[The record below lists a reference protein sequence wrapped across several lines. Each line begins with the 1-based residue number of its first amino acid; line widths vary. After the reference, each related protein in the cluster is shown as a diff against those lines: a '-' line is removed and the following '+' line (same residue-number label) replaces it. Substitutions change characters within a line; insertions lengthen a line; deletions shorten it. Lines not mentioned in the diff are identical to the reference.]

1 MNAIFTSSSSAEPV
15 MADTMCS
22 QYTTCS
28 FIAGNSNQTCIFFIY
43 KVYTKCC
50 VCVSVLYPCLSIL
63 SLRTFT
69 FNFWEEGK
77 KMDGRKVSW
86 ASVRHLRIHQNMALN
101 FATSWSDWM
110 QFKLHNRKKTRKKDK
125 NSKNVMGEP
134 AHLWRATNNIPMENS
149 VQHNCVGYCHK

>member
-1 MNAIFTSSSSAEPV
+1 MAMNAIFTSSSSAEPV

-50 VCVSVLYPCLSIL
+50 VCECSLSMSKYFVVAYFYFQFLRRRGKNGRTKSFMGVSETLENPPKYGIELCYIMKWL
-63 SLRTFT
+63 
-69 FNFWEEGK
+69 
-77 KMDGRKVSW
+77 
-86 ASVRHLRIHQNMALN
+86 
-101 FATSWSDWM
+101 WM

-134 AHLWRATNNIPMENS
+134 AHLWRATNNIPMEHS
-149 VQHNCVGYCHK
+149 IQQ